1 MIGRPLP
8 KTSRL
13 ALAAGA
19 ALVAAIALA
28 CGPDTYEIPIE
39 TPIQPKLDVSAFQ
52 RVLVAG
58 FVAGGNEDIDA
69 NQETV
74 RLLRSQ
80 LRTKSSL
87 RVIDADIL
95 PLVEVAQDQTAGSS
109 AAAEETPG
117 ARDRAA
123 AAAKPST
130 PSNAGGPA
138 DRGAQGLALAKT
150 IKDEKDLEP
159 YERLFANTAYWK
171 RIGEEFQNP
180 LIVTGT
186 VLFANRSTS
195 GIVQRDQ
202 EVMDPYGRRRVVPVR
217 TYMERKG
224 FLLRPKFVFIDG
236 RTGATMY
243 SESYREEVLY
253 NAQQNTPALSS
264 YFELMDRLV
273 PNFLSA
279 LSSQK
284 IKGTRVLLK

>member
-1 MIGRPLP
+1 MTGRAPL
-8 KTSRL
+8 KKSNL
-13 ALAAGA
+13 LFVVMAACGA
-19 ALVAAIALA
+19 VLTLA
-28 CGPDTYEIPIE
+28 CGPSYFEIPIE

-52 RVLVAG
+52 RVLIAG
-58 FVAGGNEDIDA
+58 FVTGGSDDVDA

-80 LRTKSSL
+80 LRSKSSL
-87 RVIDADIL
+87 RVIDADVM
-95 PLVEVAQDQTAGSS
+95 PLVEIAQEQNKGGNEPEEPIARESGAVAPVANV
-109 AAAEETPG
+109 E
-117 ARDRAA
+117 
-123 AAAKPST
+123 
-130 PSNAGGPA
+130 
-138 DRGAQGLALAKT
+138 RGAQPLPLPDR
-150 IKDEKDLEP
+150 IRDEKDLEP

-186 VLFANRSTS
+186 VLFMPHSRSGFVS
-195 GIVQRDQ
+195 RDVEQ
-202 EVMDPYGRRRVVPVR
+202 YDSFGRRRVVPVR

-224 FLLRPKFVFIDG
+224 FILRPKFIFIDG

-243 SESYREEVLY
+243 SESYREEILY

-273 PNFLSA
+273 PNFLTA

-284 IKGTRVLLK
+284 IRGTRVLLK

>member
-1 MIGRPLP
+1 MTERAPQRKSSLLLGF
-8 KTSRL
+8 
-13 ALAAGA
+13 AAAGVA
-19 ALVAAIALA
+19 ALTLA
-28 CGPDTYEIPIE
+28 CGPSYFEIPIE

-52 RVLVAG
+52 RVLIAG
-58 FVAGGNEDIDA
+58 FVAGGSEDVDA

-80 LRTKSSL
+80 LRSKSSL
-87 RVIDADIL
+87 RVIDADVM
-95 PLVEVAQDQTAGSS
+95 PLVEIAQEQSKASNDVDGSPAPVRESGATAAPIANVAG
-109 AAAEETPG
+109 
-117 ARDRAA
+117 
-123 AAAKPST
+123 
-130 PSNAGGPA
+130 
-138 DRGAQGLALAKT
+138 DRGNQPLPLPDR

-186 VLFANRSTS
+186 VLFMPHSRSGFVS
-195 GIVQRDQ
+195 RDVEQ
-202 EVMDPYGRRRVVPVR
+202 YDSFGRRRVVPVR

-224 FLLRPKFVFIDG
+224 FILRPKFIFIDG

-273 PNFLSA
+273 PNFLTA

-284 IKGTRVLLK
+284 IRGTRVLLK

>member
-1 MIGRPLP
+1 MTGRVRR
-8 KTSRL
+8 KTRTNTL
-13 ALAAGA
+13 AIVTALGA
-19 ALVAAIALA
+19 VTMLA
-28 CGPDTYEIPIE
+28 CGPETFEIPIE

-58 FVAGGNEDIDA
+58 FVAGGSDDLDT

-80 LRTKSSL
+80 LRNKSSL
-87 RVIDADIL
+87 KVIDADVMPLIEIAHDQNKSANAPELAASGEASPSSGNGLAAGSAGDRSGNQTL
-95 PLVEVAQDQTAGSS
+95 PLPEH
-109 AAAEETPG
+109 
-117 ARDRAA
+117 
-123 AAAKPST
+123 
-130 PSNAGGPA
+130 
-138 DRGAQGLALAKT
+138 

-159 YERLFANTAYWK
+159 YERLFANVTYWK
-171 RIGEEFQNP
+171 RIGEEYQNP

-186 VLFANRSTS
+186 VLFTAHSRA
-195 GIVQRDQ
+195 GIVQREQ
-202 EVMDPYGRRRVVPVR
+202 EVYDQFGRRAVVPVR

-224 FLLRPKFVFIDG
+224 FVLRPKFVFIDG

-253 NAQQNTPALSS
+253 NAQTNTPALSS

-273 PNFLSA
+273 PNFLGA

>member
-1 MIGRPLP
+1 MIGPP
-8 KTSRL
+8 AKTSRL
-13 ALAAGA
+13 ALAAVV
-19 ALVAAIALA
+19 ALVAAVTLG
-28 CGPDTYEIPIE
+28 CGASYLEIPIE
-39 TPIQPKLDVSAFQ
+39 TPIQAKLDVSAFQ

-58 FVAGGNEDIDA
+58 FVAGGSEDIDA

-80 LRTKSSL
+80 LRTKSAL
-87 RVIDADIL
+87 KVIDADIL
-95 PLVEVAQDQTAGSS
+95 PLLEVAQDQAKATA
-109 AAAEETPG
+109 EDL
-117 ARDRAA
+117 ARENASPNSTSGQDPQ
-123 AAAKPST
+123 PSM
-130 PSNAGGPA
+130 
-138 DRGAQGLALAKT
+138 ALPLK

-186 VLFANRSTS
+186 VLFTNRSTS
-195 GIVQRDQ
+195 GFVQRDQ
-202 EVMDPYGRRRVVPVR
+202 EVYDPYGRRRVIPTR

-224 FLLRPKFVFIDG
+224 FMLRPKFVFIDG
-236 RTGATMY
+236 RSGATMY

-273 PNFLSA
+273 PSFLSA

-284 IKGTRVLLK
+284 IKGSRVLLK